1 MKADEFCTPRP
12 KPEPRKPKARK
23 RLAFMSAKRRAEIPL
38 RQQVREAALERAGY
52 DCEASELVPEITC
65 GGPLDVDEKAARG
78 VRPGSHLDLSL
89 VQVLCRNHHDY
100 RHAYPEEAHR
110 RGLRL
115 HHWEVS

>member
-23 RLAFMSAKRRAEIPL
+23 GLPAMSKKRRAEIPL
-38 RQQVREAALERAGY
+38 RQQIREAALERSGR
-52 DCEASELVPEITC
+52 DCEAADLVPEVEC
-65 GGPLDVDEKAARG
+65 GGPLDVDEKASRG

-89 VQVLCRNHHDY
+89 VQTLCRRHHDW

-115 HHWEVS
+115 HGWEA